1 MKNLTPITINQSMMS
16 STHALVV
23 GIANYQ
29 NIKPLPETV
38 LKDAQDIYQLLIS
51 PQHCGYQP
59 DQVQLLLDSEAT
71 QQNLLQSL
79 AKLAQESNLN
89 STVFIYIS
97 SHGGQLKSGS
107 YSGEYL
113 LPVDTDFTSEA
124 VLAETAISGT
134 QFTEALRAIPA
145 QKLVVIFDCCH
156 AGGIGQPKDV
166 DAAEI
171 KTGLPESYYDVL
183 KQGRG
188 RVILASS
195 RSSEQ
200 SYILSGA
207 KNSLFTQYL
216 LEGLQGGV
224 IAPGGVIRILDLFS
238 YLQPK
243 VTQNFPNQH
252 PILKAEIEENFPI
265 ALYLGGKAATPLP
278 TTLPNDDYAYDV
290 FISYLAK
297 DADKTWVRKTLLP
310 ALESQGLRV
319 AIDSRFPLG
328 VPLITSVEKAIQ
340 QSRYTVV
347 VLSPH
352 YLESSYGEFEN
363 LIAQHLGLEESK
375 YRLIPVM
382 REECTPRLGL
392 RILFLLDMADEDE
405 FDTNIERLVYQLK
418 QLSGGRQG

>member
-1 MKNLTPITINQSMMS
+1 MMS

-29 NIKPLPETV
+29 NIKSLPETV

-71 QQNLLQSL
+71 QQNLLQAL

-265 ALYLGGKAATPLP
+265 ALYLGGKAATPAP

-347 VLSPH
+347 ILSPR
-352 YLESSYGEFEN
+352 YLESSYDEFEN

-375 YRLIPVM
+375 YRLIPVIK
-382 REECTPRLGL
+382 EECTPRLGL
-392 RILFLLDMADEDE
+392 RILFLLDMTDEDE

-418 QLSGGRQG
+418 QLPEGRQG

>member
-29 NIKPLPETV
+29 NIKSLPETV

-71 QQNLLQSL
+71 QQNLLQAL

-265 ALYLGGKAATPLP
+265 ALYLGGKAATPAP

-347 VLSPH
+347 ILSPR
-352 YLESSYGEFEN
+352 YLESSYDEFEN

-375 YRLIPVM
+375 YRLIPVIK
-382 REECTPRLGL
+382 EECTPRLGL
-392 RILFLLDMADEDE
+392 RILFLLDMTDEDE

-418 QLSGGRQG
+418 QLPEGRQG